1 MEALVAVVVATPVLR
16 AVVAPAQLQPNG
28 ADAAGVPQLLELRGS
43 STLWLPLVAVL

>member
-1 MEALVAVVVATPVLR
+1 MEALVAVVAAPPVLR
-16 AVVAPAQLQPNG
+16 AVVAPALQPNG